1 MKQRPETRIRM
12 GKRATPTDA
21 LVGHNVRIC
30 RLQKKLTQGELGRR
44 IGVSFQQV
52 QKYENGANRIGAGR
66 LTQIAGVLGV
76 PLAVLFDGAAGG
88 GGSGLPSVR
97 EMVSRPRAL
106 RLLQAYDRI
115 KDRQIAAAILT
126 LVETLAKVTSR

>member
-1 MKQRPETRIRM
+1 M

-76 PLAVLFDGAAGG
+76 PLSALFDGAAAGG
-88 GGSGLPSVR
+88 GLGLPSVR

-106 RLLQAYDRI
+106 RLLRAYDRI
-115 KDRQIAAAILT
+115 KDRRTAVAVLA
-126 LVETLAKVTSR
+126 LVEALGKATS

>member
-1 MKQRPETRIRM
+1 
-12 GKRATPTDA
+12 
-21 LVGHNVRIC
+21 
-30 RLQKKLTQGELGRR
+30 
-44 IGVSFQQV
+44 V

-76 PLAVLFDGAAGG
+76 PLSALFDGAAAAAGN
-88 GGSGLPSVR
+88 SGLQSVR

-126 LVETLAKVTSR
+126 LVETLAKGMS

>member
-1 MKQRPETRIRM
+1 M
-12 GKRATPTDA
+12 GKRATPVDA
-21 LVGHNVRIC
+21 LVGQNVRIC
-30 RLQKKLTQGELGRR
+30 RLQRELTQGELGRR

-76 PLAVLFDGAAGG
+76 PLSVLFDGVSAGVG
-88 GGSGLPSVR
+88 LRLPSVR

-115 KDRQIAAAILT
+115 KDTRTAAAVLA
-126 LVETLAKVTSR
+126 LVEALGKG

>member
-1 MKQRPETRIRM
+1 M
-12 GKRATPTDA
+12 GKRATPIDA
-21 LVGHNVRIC
+21 AVGQNIRIC
-30 RLQKKLTQGELGRR
+30 RLQRKMSQGELGDR

-76 PLAVLFDGAAGG
+76 PLSALFDGAATVGN
-88 GGSGLPSVR
+88 SGLRSAR
-97 EMVSRPRAL
+97 EMISQPRAL

-115 KDRQIAAAILT
+115 TDRRIAAAVLA
-126 LVETLAKVTSR
+126 LVETLVNGR

>member
-1 MKQRPETRIRM
+1 M
-12 GKRATPTDA
+12 GKRATPIDA
-21 LVGHNVRIC
+21 AVGQNIRIC
-30 RLQKKLTQGELGRR
+30 RLQREMSQGELGDR

-76 PLAVLFDGAAGG
+76 PLSALFDGAATVGN
-88 GGSGLPSVR
+88 SGLRSAR
-97 EMVSRPRAL
+97 EMISQPRAL

-115 KDRQIAAAILT
+115 TDRRIAAAVLA
-126 LVETLAKVTSR
+126 LVETLGDRR

>member
-1 MKQRPETRIRM
+1 MKQRSETRIRM

-30 RLQKKLTQGELGRR
+30 RLQKKLTQGDLGRR

-76 PLAVLFDGAAGG
+76 PLSALFDGAAAAGN
-88 GGSGLPSVR
+88 SGLQSVR

-126 LVETLAKVTSR
+126 LVETLAKVPS

>member
-1 MKQRPETRIRM
+1 M

-76 PLAVLFDGAAGG
+76 PLSALFDGAAAAAGN
-88 GGSGLPSVR
+88 SGLQSVR